1 MLGHSRGASLVV
13 DGNDPLSVMSD
24 SSCWPRLSDSR
35 QEMGAIDF
43 MSYLRDDILVKVD
56 RASMSTSLEVRC
68 PLLDR
73 DIVEFAWSLPTDLRV
88 RGKTGKV
95 VLRNLLYEYVPKEL
109 TDRPKQGFGV
119 PIGDWLGNEL
129 RDWTESLLDE
139 GRLREEGFFDVRA
152 VRRVWSQHRQGWAN
166 HSSLLWSLVMFQA
179 WNESQS

>member
-1 MLGHSRGASLVV
+1 
-13 DGNDPLSVMSD
+13 
-24 SSCWPRLSDSR
+24 
-35 QEMGAIDF
+35 MGAIDF